1 VPVAAGGP
9 SLNVK
14 QRWHGWEGSVMSD
27 DKALTLVGQIN
38 QAYED
43 LTKSYKTSLTHA
55 LKLGDLLIKAKEAV
69 GKPHGNWMPWL
80 KKHCPDISYSTAN
93 IYMKLAEHYKGQFDD
108 HPANFQRAGILGA
121 KDGLSIRGAIEAM
134 NRANGGGLKPD
145 KPNDEKPKAE
155 EPDDDAEDDSAPEG
169 FDVMGRKADLAETLK
184 AVAADEV
191 STVINEEWEPDQREE
206 LLRQQLRSCEPAAL
220 SDILISVLGRENTQ
234 ALIATLAKKL
244 QEPAAA
250 VATPRR
256 FGGAQPAAPAA

>member
-1 VPVAAGGP
+1 
-9 SLNVK
+9 
-14 QRWHGWEGSVMSD
+14 MSD
-27 DKALTLVGQIN
+27 DKALSLVGQIN

-43 LTKSYKTSLTHA
+43 LTKSYRTSLTHA

-80 KKHCPDISYSTAN
+80 KKHCPNISYSTAN
-93 IYMKLAEHYKGQFDD
+93 IYMKLAEHYKGQFDE
-108 HPANFQRAGILGA
+108 HPANFQRAGDLGA
-121 KDGLSIRGAIEAM
+121 KGGLSIRGAIEAM
-134 NRANGGGLKPD
+134 NNANGGGLKPD
-145 KPNDEKPKAE
+145 KDKKPKAE
-155 EPDDDAEDDSAPEG
+155 EEPDDETDDGDTSD

-206 LLRQQLRSCEPAAL
+206 LLRQQLKSCEPAAL

-234 ALIATLAKKL
+234 ALITTLAKKL
-244 QEPAAA
+244 EEPAAA

-256 FGGAQPAAPAA
+256 FGGAQATAPAA